1 MIPAAVAAIAVG
13 VMALAAPAFARDAS
27 PAPAAKVAQDE
38 RAFGQSSLVNINNM
52 SYWFVRDGNSANNPA
67 NGNSGVT
74 FPRSTDQVIY
84 QDGMIWGGIVN
95 DGDAQTLRVGGQT
108 YAVGTVPGLIVGNGV
123 GEAPADPS
131 VRIYRIRKDYR
142 FADLKLVST
151 VVEKKVEGFLRQSK
165 GADEMIEEE
174 GGGGGSGNLTG
185 GTAGAGGG
193 GAGGQCCL
201 CLRL

>member
-74 FPRSTDQVIY
+74 FPRSTD
-84 QDGMIWGGIVN
+84 
-95 DGDAQTLRVGGQT
+95 R
-108 YAVGTVPGLIVGNGV
+108 GNCLLTATTTGS
-123 GEAPADPS
+123 EN
-131 VRIYRIRKDYR
+131 ILHEICNIRKR
-142 FADLKLVST
+142 
-151 VVEKKVEGFLRQSK
+151 
-165 GADEMIEEE
+165 I
-174 GGGGGSGNLTG
+174 
-185 GTAGAGGG
+185 
-193 GAGGQCCL
+193 
-201 CLRL
+201 